1 MSTSLHLQNY
11 LASYDIGLAK
21 VLRFARRVLE
31 RFPTLKWVI
40 SGRMAMILYAYML
53 NLKRPSFPHLN
64 IDIIVNADRNKNS
77 FTVLEQSIITL
88 MEQNGFIRIVDE
100 KISEQVVSFYH
111 SIASSI
117 RMDIIFAGND
127 NLFSNPIWIQNRKRK
142 LLYPLENIDNL
153 LSRSTVN
160 VLRHN
165 VINNIKEEDLRE
177 MVPFI
182 KHHQVNAQI
191 EFDFLEYIKNN
202 LTTYNL

>member
-1 MSTSLHLQNY
+1 MSTSIHLQNY

-31 RFPTLKWVI
+31 LFPTLQWVI

-53 NLKRPSFPHLN
+53 NLKRPSFPNLN
-64 IDIIVNADRNKNS
+64 IDIIVNANRNKNGL
-77 FTVLEQSIITL
+77 TVLEQSMITL

-117 RMDIIFAGND
+117 RIDIIFNRND
-127 NLFSNPIWIQNRKRK
+127 NLFANPMWIENRKGK

-153 LSRSTVN
+153 LTRSKVN
-160 VLRHN
+160 VLRNN
-165 VINNIKEEDLRE
+165 VLNNIQEEDLKE
-177 MVPFI
+177 IVPSI
-182 KHHQVNAQI
+182 KHHQINAQV

-202 LTTYNL
+202 LTYNNL